1 MKDRLSVTIFAM
13 FVAVCLLGCGVIYVF
28 SPDHDVTLSRN
39 PDGSVT
45 FEIDGILPE
54 SYAYMVL
61 EDVHVYDSIYYY
73 SDGNYPVID
82 DYSQYEVDL
91 LFDTL
96 DRMMYSRGYASFEK
110 VDATELSNVMSDTSL
125 AHSTAIIVPSGALPD
140 TVQAGN
146 VHSKLDAWLSAGGSM
161 YWMGGNPCRYY
172 STHSGIMESDH
183 GLFDDSLFNT
193 KRSDKGATECS
204 PIASEFGFAYSAIDD
219 AISIDA
225 PNSKVIGLYNDEFSS
240 LSEITLP
247 SGGTVYLFGG
257 GPASISFEQT
267 SAFAD
272 MLVCGVTGGTI
283 VKEKVYG
290 QKGYGDLRS
299 TIHPIMSGDL
309 LFLRV
314 GSPNTDYGAV
324 ILS

>member
-1 MKDRLSVTIFAM
+1 MRDRLSVTIFAV

-28 SPDHDVTLSRN
+28 SPDHDVTLSKN

-54 SYAYMVL
+54 SYSYMVL

-96 DRMMYSRGYASFEK
+96 DRMMDSRGYTSFKK
-110 VDATELSNVMSDTSL
+110 VDAAELSYVLSNTSC
-125 AHSTAIIVPSGALPD
+125 AGDAAIMIPTGALPD
-140 TVQAGN
+140 TVQMGN
-146 VHSKLDAWLSAGGSM
+146 DRSMLDAWLSAGGSM
-161 YWMGGNPCRYY
+161 YWMGGNPCKYY
-172 STHSGIMESDH
+172 STSSGIMESDN
-183 GLFDDSLFNT
+183 GMFDDYLFNT

-204 PIASEFGFAYSAIDD
+204 PIASGFGFAYSAIDD
-219 AISIDA
+219 AISVNA
-225 PNSKVIGLYNDEFSS
+225 PDSKVIGLYDEEFSS
-240 LSEITLP
+240 LSEVSLP
-247 SGGTVYLFGG
+247 SGGTVYIFGG
-257 GPASISFEQT
+257 GPASISFEQV

-272 MLVCGVTGGTI
+272 MLVCGVTGDTV
-283 VKEKVYG
+283 VKEKICG

-299 TIHPIMSGDL
+299 TINPIMSGDI

-314 GSPNTDYGAV
+314 GSPNTDYGSV
-324 ILS
+324 ILL